1 MSDKQVQRGKTM
13 STGLNMTE
21 TLGTYP
27 SKDTKTGNT
36 QFPSGNMKYENLEL
50 SKEKEVTFIKSD
62 SCFCK

>member
-1 MSDKQVQRGKTM
+1 M

-27 SKDTKTGNT
+27 SKDSKTGNT